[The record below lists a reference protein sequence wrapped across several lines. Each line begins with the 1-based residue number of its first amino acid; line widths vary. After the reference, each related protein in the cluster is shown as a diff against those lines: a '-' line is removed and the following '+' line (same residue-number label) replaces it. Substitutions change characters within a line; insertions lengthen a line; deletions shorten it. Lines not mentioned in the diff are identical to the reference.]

1 MYCPGCGSNN
11 KSETKFCTL
20 CGTDLAAV
28 SEALAG
34 NKRDRAEIDERMVLL
49 FKNYYQG
56 RRSIVIGVVAIAL
69 GLMKLMF
76 GAFLGIADKYQFL
89 YPFLMA
95 VAIYGLL
102 ALFSG
107 LSKWTA
113 ASSEIK
119 AIEKAAA
126 QPPLAAAD
134 RPAIQS
140 AEQPAPLSKSYD
152 TGAIPIPVS
161 VTEQTTRQLADHK
174 RPATSQPNAN

>member
-1 MYCPGCGSNN
+1 
-11 KSETKFCTL
+11 
-20 CGTDLAAV
+20 
-28 SEALAG
+28 
-34 NKRDRAEIDERMVLL
+34 
-49 FKNYYQG
+49 
-56 RRSIVIGVVAIAL
+56 
-69 GLMKLMF
+69 
-76 GAFLGIADKYQFL
+76 
-89 YPFLMA
+89 MA